1 MEAPAPGVGI
11 SAAVERRSP
20 QLPPTPVTDDRRKP
34 PILYHPKVKCIL
46 LLLLPLTRTRTRT
59 RMIIIMIIRRI
70 RRNRTTTATAL
81 LTIDAPDLL
90 KRQFP
95 LQTADKQ
102 FTLQSP

>member
-1 MEAPAPGVGI
+1 
-11 SAAVERRSP
+11 
-20 QLPPTPVTDDRRKP
+20 
-34 PILYHPKVKCIL
+34 
-46 LLLLPLTRTRTRT
+46 
-59 RMIIIMIIRRI
+59 MIIRRI